1 MSGGTSMR
9 PQALSA
15 HKELLFELNSFEIG
29 FMYGRRRIAKHG
41 PASPP
46 QMILPLLAVLLLPSC
61 GSSLSASFAPCAGVS
76 SPQPMNVTA
85 VALTSTSIDADAG
98 TASLSLAGLANQDVS
113 GGRVSTTI
121 FPFDAPVVDPNYP
134 LADKIYQ
141 LYNTYGGE
149 NKCVGAVVCSSRTP
163 SFRF

>member
-1 MSGGTSMR
+1 MTVLQLRS
-9 PQALSA
+9 
-15 HKELLFELNSFEIG
+15 I
-29 FMYGRRRIAKHG
+29 
-41 PASPP
+41 PP
-46 QMILPLLAVLLLPSC
+46 KMLLPLLAVLLLPSC

-76 SPQPMNVTA
+76 SPQPMNVTS
-85 VALTSTSIDADAG
+85 VALALTSIDADAA
-98 TASLSLAGLANQDVS
+98 TASLSLAGLTNQDVS

-149 NKCVGAVVCSSRTP
+149 NK
-163 SFRF
+163 

>member
-1 MSGGTSMR
+1 MAVRDDT
-9 PQALSA
+9 L
-15 HKELLFELNSFEIG
+15 
-29 FMYGRRRIAKHG
+29 KHG

-163 SFRF
+163 SFRS